1 MSREGRHIDKEYQV
15 TQPRWCWFASR
26 EFGRYLNQK
35 LGLNMNYRP
44 PNLKELLMKKIIMQS
59 VLLSS
64 ALLLSACN
72 SGSKP
77 TEATTTAE
85 PTKTAAAEP
94 CTQETMMAKATEL
107 GEKMKG
113 MAGDPAAMQAMAT
126 KMQEIQA
133 KVQKGSADGSFGIEA
148 ACAAYDELL
157 AKS

>member
-1 MSREGRHIDKEYQV
+1 
-15 TQPRWCWFASR
+15 
-26 EFGRYLNQK
+26 
-35 LGLNMNYRP
+35 
-44 PNLKELLMKKIIMQS
+44 MKKTIMQS

-64 ALLLSACN
+64 ALLLSACG
-72 SGSKP
+72 SGE
-77 TEATTTAE
+77 EASQNAATAE
-85 PTKTAAAEP
+85 PAKAEATKA

-113 MAGDPAAMQAMAT
+113 MAGDPAAMQAMAG

-133 KVQKGSADGSFGIEA
+133 KFQKGSADGSFGIEA

>member
-1 MSREGRHIDKEYQV
+1 
-15 TQPRWCWFASR
+15 
-26 EFGRYLNQK
+26 
-35 LGLNMNYRP
+35 
-44 PNLKELLMKKIIMQS
+44 MKKTIMQS

-64 ALLLSACN
+64 ALLLTACN
-72 SGSKP
+72 SGNEP
-77 TEATTTAE
+77 TEATKTAE
-85 PTKTAAAEP
+85 PTKAAAAES

-133 KVQKGSADGSFGIEA
+133 KVKKGSADGSFGIDV
-148 ACAAYDELL
+148 ACTAYDELL